1 MSKKD
6 YQAIA
11 RAIYGT
17 REMIYR
23 DPSHDMVR
31 DALLADLVERL
42 SDVFKAGNDRFSRE
56 RFVEACET
64 GSCRGMKARS

>member
-11 RAIYGT
+11 RAIHGT

-23 DPSHDMVR
+23 VPEHDEVR
-31 DALLADLVERL
+31 RLLLADLQDRL
-42 SDVFKAGNDRFSRE
+42 SGVFKADNSAFSRE
-56 RFVEACET
+56 RFIEACET
-64 GSCRGMKARS
+64 GKCRGMRA